1 MPRTDFAQQLTSI
14 AILALAY
21 AMAAA
26 ASLKLAVVQG
36 HVGTAWIPAG
46 IALAALLIRGVHL
59 WPGVLLGS
67 AIAVTLSGVPVWAA
81 IMVAIGATLEAV
93 IGFWLLGRYAI
104 GANILQ
110 SVKGVLCLLGP
121 VGLLA
126 TAVSATIGTMAMQA
140 ADTLP
145 PGGLG
150 FAWRS
155 WWLGD
160 ALGIAFFTPLII
172 AWHVDLPT
180 RLAAVQRALTNRR
193 ALLVTVP
200 VLTAL
205 LSFVVYSDTHL
216 FQQSPLVAVGPVAVV
231 AAVFSGAKA
240 VTLGSVLVAAIAVW
254 ATHLGLGPFVAGT
267 PDDAALS
274 MQAHGFALAASTLLV
289 VAARVERERAEQSA
303 QGSQAL
309 FETLF
314 RGSPI
319 PMVIARLT
327 DGRFFEANEAAQRLF
342 GYTREEVIGKTTLD
356 LGTWPN
362 TTGRD
367 ALIQQLRT
375 AGRADDVELQL
386 RRSDGALLDVL
397 YSARVVEFQGHP
409 CTIATIHDITARK
422 QAADQIR
429 ESESRFRSV
438 WETTSDSALI
448 VDSHSIIRFANPA
461 ISELTGYRTDEVV
474 GQPLTLLQ
482 PDRMKGRHEHGM
494 QRYLDSGER
503 RLDWRGAEIIVR
515 HRDGRDI
522 PVEIVFSEMQLE
534 GERCFVGFLRN
545 IEKRKAAERA
555 LRKSE
560 ERFARVFNSS
570 PGPINVANLKTGI
583 YREVNP
589 AWSDVYGWARD
600 EAVGKSSVDLGIWL
614 RAEDRADMRGEL
626 FAGRKVRGREY
637 RVRRKDGRAIDILL
651 DAERIDWEGE
661 EAILVQTTDISAL
674 KAAEQAARRSDERFA
689 KVFHSSPDAIVISRL
704 QDGTY
709 IDVNE
714 AWQKLCGYSRAD
726 VLGRTALDLGIWVD
740 PADRL
745 KLLER
750 LQQGATVRDFEFKLR
765 RRDGS
770 VALALLSGEI
780 IEEGDDRLLLALL
793 MDITEKKRAEVQ
805 LRESERRFADVLE
818 AAGEYVWETDHES
831 RFTFVSARVE
841 KVLGYK
847 PEEIIGKKSTD
858 FMPPDEVDRVREW
871 FRHNHVQGQ
880 PLRGFEHMSRTKD
893 GRIIWQLVSAVPV
906 FDAGGKRLG
915 NRGTGLDITERKLA
929 EQRIEELATRDS
941 LTLLPNRRLLTDR
954 LSQGILSAQ
963 RNETLLAVLFIDL
976 DRFKTINDSLGH
988 AAGDDLLKGVAQ
1000 RLSELMRRGDTL
1012 ARLGGDEF
1020 VVLLEQMKEPED
1032 AGLVSQKIINALSEP
1047 FVVGGHVLN
1056 TSASIGVSVFPGD
1069 AVDADTLM
1077 RNADMAMYFAKERG
1091 RHNYQ
1096 FYSQEMNARAIER
1109 LTMENT
1115 LRHAVDRGELELHY
1129 HPKFRL
1135 SDGVLVGA
1143 EALLRWRHP
1152 TLGLIQPDRFIPV
1165 AEETGLIVSIG
1176 EWVLA
1181 EACVQ
1186 ASEWNKRGN
1195 LIPVAVNLSVGQF
1208 NKSLARMVRDALVF
1222 AGLTPGAL
1230 ELEITESL
1238 LMRNVDEHAR
1248 TLRQISQLGVR
1259 IAIDDFGTG
1268 YSSLAYLRRL
1278 HIDTLKIDQSFVRD
1292 VENNLDDAAII
1303 EAIVAMARSLKLSV
1317 VAEGVETAL
1326 QQRTLRDLGCD
1337 HGQGYFFSKPLPA
1350 AEFEARYLS

>member
-1 MPRTDFAQQLTSI
+1 MPRTEIAQRLIAI
-14 AILALAY
+14 AILALGY
-21 AMAAA
+21 ALAAA

-36 HVGTAWIPAG
+36 HVGTAWMPAG
-46 IALAALLIRGVHL
+46 IALAALLIRGTQL
-59 WPGVLLGS
+59 WPGILLGS
-67 AIAVTLSGVPVWAA
+67 AIAVSLSGVPVWAA
-81 IMVAIGATLEAV
+81 LLVAVGATLEAV
-93 IGFWLLGRYAI
+93 IGVWLFGRLGI
-104 GANILQ
+104 GANLLQ
-110 SVKGVLCLLGP
+110 SVRGVLCLMGP

-126 TAVSATIGTMAMQA
+126 TTVSATIGTFSLYA
-140 ADTLP
+140 AGSLP
-145 PGGLG
+145 QSELGL
-150 FAWRS
+150 AWRS

-160 ALGIAFFTPLII
+160 ALGIAFFTPLIV
-172 AWHVDLPT
+172 AWHVDVPN
-180 RLAAVQRALTNRR
+180 RLAALQSALSNRR
-193 ALLVTVP
+193 ALLVIVP
-200 VLTAL
+200 VLVAL
-205 LSFVVYSDTHL
+205 LSFIVYSDTQL
-216 FQQSPLVAVGPVAVV
+216 FRESPLVAVGPVAVV
-231 AAVFSGAKA
+231 TALFSGAKA
-240 VTLGSVLVAAIAVW
+240 VTLGNVLVAAVGIW
-254 ATHLGLGPFVAGT
+254 GTHLGVGPFSTG
-267 PDDAALS
+267 DSHDAAFS
-274 MQAHGFALAASTLLV
+274 MQAHGFALAVSTLLV

-314 RGSPI
+314 RGSPLPI
-319 PMVIARLT
+319 VIARLT

-342 GYTREEVIGKTTLD
+342 GYSREEVIGKTTLD
-356 LGTWPN
+356 LGTWPS
-362 TTGRD
+362 TVKRD

-375 AGRADDVELQL
+375 TGRADDVELQL
-386 RRSDGALLDVL
+386 HRSDGALLDVL

-409 CTIATIHDITARK
+409 CTIATIHDVTARK
-422 QAADQIR
+422 RAADLIR

-438 WETTSDSALI
+438 WETTSDTALI
-448 VDSHSIIRFANPA
+448 VNSQSIIQFANPA
-461 ISELTGYRTDEVV
+461 IGELTGYSADEVV
-474 GQPLTLLQ
+474 GQSLSMLQ
-482 PDRMKGRHEHGM
+482 PDRMKGAHEHGM
-494 QRYLDSGER
+494 RRYLETGER
-503 RLDWRGAEIIVR
+503 RLDWRGAEIVVR

-522 PVEIVFSEMQLE
+522 AVEIVFSEMSLE

-545 IEKRKAAERA
+545 IDKRKSAEQA

-589 AWSDVYGWARD
+589 AWSDVYGWSRE

-614 RAEDRADMRGEL
+614 STADRADMRGEL

-637 RVRRKDGRAIDILL
+637 RVRRKDGRVIDILL

-704 QDGTY
+704 SDGTY
-709 IDVNE
+709 VDVND
-714 AWQKLCGYSRAD
+714 AWEKLCGYGRSE
-726 VLGRTALDLGIWVD
+726 VLGRTAMELGIWVD
-740 PADRL
+740 PADRVRL
-745 KLLER
+745 VER
-750 LQQGATVRDFEFKLR
+750 LKQGAAVRDFEFKLR
-765 RRDGS
+765 RKDGS

-818 AAGEYVWETDHES
+818 AAGEYVWETDADS

-858 FMPPDEVDRVREW
+858 FMPAEEVARVREW
-871 FRHNHVQGQ
+871 FRENHVQGQ
-880 PLRGFEHMSRTKD
+880 PLRSFEHMSLTKD
-893 GRIIWQLVSAVPV
+893 GRCIWQLVSAVPIY
-906 FDAGGKRLG
+906 DASGKRLG

-963 RNETLLAVLFIDL
+963 RNNTLLAVLFIDL

-988 AAGDDLLKGVAQ
+988 AAGDSLLQGVAQ
-1000 RLSELMRRGDTL
+1000 RLSELMRKGDTL

-1020 VVLLEQMKEPED
+1020 VVLLEQLKEPED
-1032 AGLVSQKIINALSEP
+1032 AGTVAQKIINALSEP
-1047 FVVGGHVLN
+1047 FVVAGHVLN
-1056 TSASIGVSVFPGD
+1056 SSASVGVSVFPSD
-1069 AVDADTLM
+1069 AADADTLM

-1109 LTMENT
+1109 HAMEST

-1143 EALLRWRHP
+1143 EALVRWRHP
-1152 TLGLIQPDRFIPV
+1152 TLGLIQPDRFVPI

-1181 EACVQ
+1181 EACIQ
-1186 ASEWNKRGN
+1186 AAEWNKRGN

-1208 NKSLARMVRDALVF
+1208 NRSLARMVRDAVVL
-1222 AGLTPGAL
+1222 AGLNPGAL

-1238 LMRNVDEHAR
+1238 LMRNVEEHAR

-1337 HGQGYFFSKPLPA
+1337 HGQGFFFSKPLPA
-1350 AEFEARYLS
+1350 AEFEARYLA